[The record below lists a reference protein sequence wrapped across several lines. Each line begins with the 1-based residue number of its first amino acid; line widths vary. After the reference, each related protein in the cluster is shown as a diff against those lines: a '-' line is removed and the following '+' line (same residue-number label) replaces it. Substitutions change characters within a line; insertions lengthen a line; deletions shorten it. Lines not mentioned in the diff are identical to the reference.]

1 MPNPKPIPLVFW
13 KSASGREPVRDWL
26 NELPRDD
33 QRVIGRDIAKVQF
46 GWPVG
51 LPLCKP
57 LAGGL
62 WEVRSSLPSRRE
74 GRVLFG
80 FYDETLVALHA
91 FIKKSQKTPLADLTL
106 ARQRFKEL
114 SS

>member
-1 MPNPKPIPLVFW
+1 
-13 KSASGREPVRDWL
+13 
-26 NELPRDD
+26 
-33 QRVIGRDIAKVQF
+33 
-46 GWPVG
+46 
-51 LPLCKP
+51 

-62 WEVRSSLPSRRE
+62 WEVRSSLPGRRE

-80 FYDETLVALHA
+80 FYDKTLVALHA

-106 ARQRFKEL
+106 ARLRFKEL